1 MCVCVC
7 VCVYVCVCVFVCVC
21 VCVYVCVCVCVSA
34 SFLETYDVFRRETPT
49 IWAWGKD
56 VKPRIWAPGGLPAK
70 TDQGHLEAFVG
81 PSRANLASEFKNF
94 NIFEILFRWLV
105 RLKERE
111 PSRERVP

>member
-1 MCVCVC
+1 MCVRVCVC
-7 VCVYVCVCVFVCVC
+7 LYVCYCVC
-21 VCVYVCVCVCVSA
+21 TSA

-81 PSRANLASEFKNF
+81 LDLASEIENF
-94 NIFEILFRWLV
+94 NNFRILFRWLV

-111 PSRERVP
+111 PSRELLRGEKAW